1 MCMSAQILGGDKV
14 QNMFSDFTSQLL
26 TKALD
31 TASTRQR
38 VISNNLANINTPGFK
53 RSYVTFEEEL
63 RKTLETNNR
72 INLNSIQKIEPQ
84 INKDNSTTMR
94 LDGNNVDMDQEMVNL
109 AMNSINYNTA
119 VQQLNKKLGMLRY
132 VISEGRR

>member
-1 MCMSAQILGGDKV
+1 M
-14 QNMFSDFTSQLL
+14 QNMFSDVTSQLL

-31 TASTRQR
+31 TASMRQR

-53 RSYVTFEEEL
+53 RPYVTFEEEL

-72 INLNSIQKIEPQ
+72 VNLNSIQKIEPQ
-84 INKDNSTTMR
+84 INKDNSTSMR
-94 LDGNNVDMDQEMVNL
+94 LDGNNVDMDQEMVDL

>member
-1 MCMSAQILGGDKV
+1 V
-14 QNMFSDFTSQLL
+14 QNMFRDVTSQLL

-31 TASTRQR
+31 TASMRQR

-72 INLNSIQKIEPQ
+72 VNLNSIQKIEPQ
-84 INKDNSTTMR
+84 INKDNSTSMR
-94 LDGNNVDMDQEMVNL
+94 LDGNNVDMDQEMVDL

>member
-1 MCMSAQILGGDKV
+1 V
-14 QNMFSDFTSQLL
+14 QNMFSDVTSQLL

-31 TASTRQR
+31 TASMRQR

-72 INLNSIQKIEPQ
+72 VNLNSIQKIEPQ
-84 INKDNSTTMR
+84 INKDNSTSMR
-94 LDGNNVDMDQEMVNL
+94 LDGNNVDMDQEMVDL

>member
-1 MCMSAQILGGDKV
+1 M
-14 QNMFSDFTSQLL
+14 QNMFRDVTSQLL

-31 TASTRQR
+31 TASMRQR

-72 INLNSIQKIEPQ
+72 VNLNSIQKIEPQ
-84 INKDNSTTMR
+84 INKDNSTSMR
-94 LDGNNVDMDQEMVNL
+94 LDGNNVDMDQEMVDL

>member
-1 MCMSAQILGGDKV
+1 
-14 QNMFSDFTSQLL
+14 MFRDVTSQLL

-31 TASTRQR
+31 TASMRQR

-72 INLNSIQKIEPQ
+72 VNLNSIQKIEPQ
-84 INKDNSTTMR
+84 INKDNSTSMR
-94 LDGNNVDMDQEMVNL
+94 LDGNNVDMDQEMVDL

>member
-1 MCMSAQILGGDKV
+1 M
-14 QNMFSDFTSQLL
+14 QNMFSDVTSQLL

-31 TASTRQR
+31 TASMRQR

-72 INLNSIQKIEPQ
+72 VNLNSIQKIEPQ
-84 INKDNSTTMR
+84 INKDNSTSMR
-94 LDGNNVDMDQEMVNL
+94 LDGNNVDMDQEMVDL